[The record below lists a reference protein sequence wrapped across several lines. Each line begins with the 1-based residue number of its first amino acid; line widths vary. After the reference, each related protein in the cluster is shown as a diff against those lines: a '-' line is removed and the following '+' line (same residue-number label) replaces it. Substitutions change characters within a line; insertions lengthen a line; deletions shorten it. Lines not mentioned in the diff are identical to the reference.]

1 MQVKIYFKN
10 RKNNTSILVGE
21 LISNSP
27 KTLSIAKNCSNKVSK
42 ISASK
47 IVAIEY
53 DLNHS
58 GGTQDG

>member
-10 RKNNTSILVGE
+10 RKNNISILVGE
-21 LISNSP
+21 LISRSS
-27 KTLSIAKNCSNKVSK
+27 KTLSVDKNSSNKISK
-42 ISASK
+42 ISTSR